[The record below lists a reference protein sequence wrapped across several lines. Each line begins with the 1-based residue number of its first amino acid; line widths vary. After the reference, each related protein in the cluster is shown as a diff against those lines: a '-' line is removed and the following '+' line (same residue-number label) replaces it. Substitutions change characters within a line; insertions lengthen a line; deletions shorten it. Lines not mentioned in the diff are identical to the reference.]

1 MSDRPQKITFGE
13 LRDMGV
19 RGVLIYCADFP
30 RRSHRKLIAIS
41 EPKVVNGG
49 LAFNDH
55 GEVLMRSYL
64 FALTAAIALSGV
76 GIISPAAA
84 QDYPWCLQ
92 GRDWGYPG
100 NCQFSF
106 YWQCEATASGTFS
119 YCGINPRFAYAR
131 QYRGY
136 WRGY

>member
-1 MSDRPQKITFGE
+1 M
-13 LRDMGV
+13 
-19 RGVLIYCADFP
+19 
-30 RRSHRKLIAIS
+30 
-41 EPKVVNGG
+41 VNGG
-49 LAFNDH
+49 LSFSDH

-92 GRDWGYPG
+92 GEDWGYPG

-119 YCGINPRFAYAR
+119 YCGINPRFAFAR

-136 WRGY
+136 WHGY